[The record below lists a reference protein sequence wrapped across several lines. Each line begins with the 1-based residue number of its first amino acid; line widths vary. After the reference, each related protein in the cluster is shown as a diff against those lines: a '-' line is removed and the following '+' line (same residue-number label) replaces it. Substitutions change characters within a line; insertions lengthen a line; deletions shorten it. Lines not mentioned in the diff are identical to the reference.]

1 MFRFAQH
8 DRMQASKLQRFLGHC
23 RLGEGGKF
31 FPCDRAKAHTIARAQ
46 EHRRILCWIKKFQRR
61 TSNQIP
67 APGRSQRINSRLRAT
82 DPDHTGRNF
91 LAGVGAARRG
101 YFLWQPCHK
110 GKSGNE
116 PDAGHSIIS
125 RTVEIDHF
133 LCRDLRMSRD
143 FIEIGRELWIV
154 ADWNFNSSRR
164 GTAAPSA
171 LENCSSANSRRQP
184 IEYVACCSACFGDVD
199 RIEKNGDARVSRRKF
214 DDARNGSAS
223 QLLKRLEDLVQ
234 RFLGRILKLLAYA
247 HDECR
252 ISQGNNFHWRSD
264 LVQTKRLIFAAPSF
278 KMMHLLPPN
287 FELKQLQQRFPH
299 AL

>member
-1 MFRFAQH
+1 MLRISLQRFAQH
-8 DRMQASKLQRFLGHC
+8 DRTSGRRFNVL
-23 RLGEGGKF
+23 RLKF

-61 TSNQIP
+61 TSDQIP
-67 APGRSQRINSRLRAT
+67 APRRSQRINSRLRAT
-82 DPDHTGRNF
+82 DSDHTWRNF
-91 LAGVGAARRG
+91 LAGVGSARRG
-101 YFLWQPCHK
+101 YLLWQPCDK

-125 RTVEIDHF
+125 RAVELYNLVCRN
-133 LCRDLRMSRD
+133 LCMTRH
-143 FIEIGRELWIV
+143 FIEVGRELWIV
-154 ADWNFNSSRR
+154 AHWNFNNSRQR
-164 GTAAPSA
+164 STNQGTAV
-171 LENCSSANSRRQP
+171 SSPPTHSGANTPGHPIDHIIRRSTR
-184 IEYVACCSACFGDVD
+184 EGFRDRD

-234 RFLGRILKLLAYA
+234 RFLGRIVKLLAHA

-264 LVQTKRLIFAAPSF
+264 LVQTNRLTLLR
-278 KMMHLLPPN
+278 HLS
-287 FELKQLQQRFPH
+287 R
-299 AL
+299 

>member
-1 MFRFAQH
+1 MFRFTQH
-8 DRMQASKLQRFLGHC
+8 DRMQASKLQRSLAAVGSTK
-23 RLGEGGKF
+23 GGKF

-46 EHRRILCWIKKFQRR
+46 EHRRILCWIKEFQRR

-67 APGRSQRINSRLRAT
+67 APGRAQRINSRLRAT
-82 DPDHTGRNF
+82 DSDCAGGDF
-91 LAGVGAARRG
+91 LAGVGSARRG

-125 RTVEIDHF
+125 RAVELYNL
-133 LCRDLRMSRD
+133 LCRNLCMTRHLV
-143 FIEIGRELWIV
+143 EVGRELWIV

-171 LENCSSANSRRQP
+171 LGNCSSANSRRQP

-199 RIEKNGDARVSRRKF
+199 RIEKNGDARVSWREF
-214 DDARNGSAS
+214 DHARNGSAS
-223 QLLKRLEDLVQ
+223 QLLKRLQDLVQ
-234 RFLGRILKLLAYA
+234 RFLGRIVKLLAHA

-278 KMMHLLPPN
+278 KMMHLRPPN
-287 FELKQLQQRFPH
+287 FEVKRLQQRLPR